1 MNNFFIALL
10 DQLHPIVINALAMA
24 FSFCTLGLIS
34 YSVIKDKILVLF
46 IGGKIE
52 KSN

>member
-1 MNNFFIALL
+1 MNNFFLALL
-10 DQLHPIVINALAMA
+10 DQLHPIVINALAVG